1 MKLRATLVALAT
13 LFLSLVALPAQAA
26 ASVTAT
32 FTKTQDWG
40 SGFEG
45 RVTVTNGTSS
55 PVNWSVQ
62 FDLPAG
68 FSIPSAWDATMA
80 RSGQHYTFTPPSW
93 AGALAAGASQSFGF
107 NGTPGNFSGISNC
120 TVNGGACG
128 GSDVQVPGKPGAP
141 SVTGATDG
149 SISLSWGAA
158 TGTVTGYRVYEGST
172 QRASVTGT
180 TATVTGLAT
189 CSSHTFTVK
198 AYNAAGES
206 AASDSVSGSTT
217 GCSSGVPGKVGT
229 VTAGQVGDTGLTLN
243 WPAATGTV
251 TGYRIRSGGTLVAT
265 VTGTSHPITGL
276 TACTAYS
283 YTVTAYNSV
292 GEGPASDPVSV
303 TTTGCPIGPLPKHFL
318 TGYWHN
324 FDNPTVELKLSAV
337 PNEYDLVAVAFGE
350 ATSTPGEVS
359 FAVDPGL
366 SRSLGGYTDAEFKAD
381 LQTLHARGKKVIL
394 SVGGEAGRVQV
405 GSAAAATKFADSM
418 YALIQSYGFDGVD
431 IDLENGL
438 NATYMAQALRS
449 LRAKVGAGLIIT
461 MAPQTIDMQS
471 TGMEYFKLA
480 LSIKDIL
487 TVVHTQY
494 YNSGS
499 MLGCDQAAAYSQ
511 GTVNFM
517 TALACIQLENGLRP
531 DQVALGLPAG
541 PGAAGGGV
549 VSPSL
554 VNQALTCLATRTN
567 CGTFVP
573 PRAYPEIR
581 GAMTWSINWD
591 AGNNWNFSKTVKP
604 HLATL
609 P

>member
-1 MKLRATLVALAT
+1 MRLRATLVALAT

-26 ASVTAT
+26 SVTAT

-45 RVTVTNGTSS
+45 KVTVTNGTSS
-55 PVNWSVQ
+55 PVNWNVQ

-68 FSIPSAWDATMA
+68 FSIPSAWDATMT

-107 NGTPGNFSGISNC
+107 NGAPGNFSAISNC

-128 GSDVQVPGKPGAP
+128 GSEVQAPGKPGAP
-141 SVTGATDG
+141 SVTGATNG
-149 SISLSWGAA
+149 SISLSWGASS
-158 TGTVTGYRVYEGST
+158 GTVTGYRVYEGT
-172 QRASVTGT
+172 TERASVSGT
-180 TATVTGLAT
+180 SATITGLAT
-189 CSSHTFTVK
+189 CSSHTYTVK
-198 AYNAAGES
+198 AYNSAGES

-217 GCSSGVPGKVGT
+217 GCSSGVPGKVGS
-229 VTAGQVGDTGLTLN
+229 VTAGQVGDTGLTLS

-251 TGYRIRSGGTLVAT
+251 TGYRVRTGGTVVAT
-265 VTGTSHPITGL
+265 VSGTSHAITGL
-276 TACTAYS
+276 TACTSYT

-292 GEGPASDPVSV
+292 GEGPASDPVTV

-337 PNEYDLVAVAFGE
+337 PDEYDLVAVAFGE
-350 ATSTPGEVS
+350 ATSTAGEVT
-359 FAVDPGL
+359 FGVDPGL
-366 SRSLGGYTDAEFKAD
+366 SASLGGYTDAQFKAD

-405 GSAAAATKFADSM
+405 ASATAATKFADSV

-438 NATYMAQALRS
+438 NATYMAQALRA
-449 LRAKVGAGLIIT
+449 LRTKVGAGLIIT

-480 LSIKDIL
+480 LNIKDIL

-499 MLGCDQAAAYSQ
+499 MLGCDQSFAYSQ

-549 VSPSL
+549 LSPSL